1 MMKKAYDIKISDLKD
16 LLTVLKQHS
25 YESTVQIDVYRLS
38 NYIKRYERNFS
49 DQQIPLYERLIDD
62 ADEVHF
68 YKPFYPYSKVFS
80 KIGREQTEL
89 SFSTSYTP
97 IQMSDEQVVD
107 DAVSFF
113 EDKGDFFRAQF
124 RDFCGEAQDHLKF
137 IDDKSETAGETLTLK
152 STGEAFVFVPNYS
165 NITKFTILVHESEH
179 VIDFFNNP
187 NFLDV
192 HIISETAAVF
202 MELLS
207 CDFIAKKYNLF
218 DDNFQRRNYLHSI
231 IKSQATIL
239 KDKIKLLDLVN
250 KNRFLEEDSLL
261 KLLNKKGYPT
271 EDIKYFLEATIEQ
284 DSAYQLPYLIAIELY
299 VIYHKNKQL
308 ALKVLEDIIMNSN
321 QYNIFDV
328 LRKYGININEHILEY
343 ENLLYK
349 KITL

>member
-1 MMKKAYDIKISDLKD
+1 MKKAYDIKISDLKD
-16 LLTVLKQHS
+16 LLNILRQHC
-25 YESTVQIDVYRLS
+25 YEPVVQADIYRLS

-49 DQQIPLYERLIDD
+49 DQQIPLYERLADD
-62 ADEVHF
+62 ADEVYF

-80 KIGREQTEL
+80 KLGRRQNEL
-89 SFSTSYTP
+89 SFTTSYTP
-97 IQMSDEQVVD
+97 IQISDEQVVD
-107 DAVSFF
+107 DAVNFF
-113 EDKGDFFRAQF
+113 EDKGDFFLSQF
-124 RDFCGEAQDHLKF
+124 QDFCDEADDHLKF
-137 IDDKSETAGETLTLK
+137 IDDKVETAGETLTLK

-192 HIISETAAVF
+192 HVISETAAIF
-202 MELLS
+202 MELLA
-207 CDFIAKKYNLF
+207 CDYIAKKYSLF

-239 KDKIKLLDLVN
+239 RDKIKLLDLVN
-250 KNRFLEEDSLL
+250 KNRELDEETLF
-261 KLLNKKGYPT
+261 KLLNKKGYPV

-284 DSAYQLPYLIAIELY
+284 DSAYQLPYLIAVELY
-299 VIYHKNKQL
+299 IIYHKNKKL
-308 ALKVLEDIIMNSN
+308 ALKILEDIIMNAD
-321 QYNIFDV
+321 QHNIFDV

-343 ENLLYK
+343 EDMLYK